1 MLSLQ
6 EQISLVP
13 GAAQGGSAVP
23 SGPTAVTC
31 VPLVP
36 HQQDFKVV
44 HQQQQQQ
51 DFVAKRLNGA
61 QALPSLPP
69 NACLPVEGL
78 EAPCALERDY
88 YGCYC
93 LKFIVKNGTH
103 ITEDKVME
111 DFGTYGEV
119 VDVRGPGLFSGLRG
133 NHVYVRFIDK
143 LDAEEALR
151 QLIAKYH
158 QLTPASISDVLPDN
172 YGLYTISFY
181 NKTGIPSTE
190 VRREFSKFGEVKNL
204 TGSLDVKGGRVFVS
218 YKNKNSAVEALQAF
232 FFRKDRYPNMK
243 FALPRCEKDYFGCY
257 CLKFYNK
264 TGEVTEQ
271 QVLEDFGMYG
281 EVVDVRGPGLFD
293 VTGDDVYVRYKE
305 KSSAEQALIE
315 LVGRYDSL
323 CLAPP
328 SDIQADKF
336 G

>member
-61 QALPSLPP
+61 QALPGLPP

-119 VDVRGPGLFSGLRG
+119 VDVRGPGLCP
-133 NHVYVRFIDK
+133 
-143 LDAEEALR
+143 
-151 QLIAKYH
+151 Q
-158 QLTPASISDVLPDN
+158 
-172 YGLYTISFY
+172 
-181 NKTGIPSTE
+181 
-190 VRREFSKFGEVKNL
+190 
-204 TGSLDVKGGRVFVS
+204 
-218 YKNKNSAVEALQAF
+218 
-232 FFRKDRYPNMK
+232 
-243 FALPRCEKDYFGCY
+243 
-257 CLKFYNK
+257 
-264 TGEVTEQ
+264 
-271 QVLEDFGMYG
+271 
-281 EVVDVRGPGLFD
+281 
-293 VTGDDVYVRYKE
+293 
-305 KSSAEQALIE
+305 
-315 LVGRYDSL
+315 SL
-323 CLAPP
+323 CRC
-328 SDIQADKF
+328 
-336 G
+336 